1 MLLFFLLLIL
11 FRISNEAT
19 FRQRLPILYKNS
31 IMKKQLVNFLLL
43 MVAGAIV
50 FTISSC
56 SKSSPGVAP
65 VTPTDFC
72 EGKTIVIT
80 PIITD
85 ANACGGNGRIKVTAT
100 GSSGFTYKLGS
111 TGTYQADDSFGNVAA
126 GSYSV
131 FAKDKDGCEKS
142 VAVTVSST
150 GAAGPLF
157 TAVKNLVAAKC
168 QACHNNTVQNGGM
181 NWEVICNIVTHRD
194 RIKERAVDLGTM
206 PQSGPLSQTEK
217 NIISNWIAAGGGF
230 AN

>member
-1 MLLFFLLLIL
+1 MPGILI
-11 FRISNEAT
+11 SVGNEAT
-19 FRQRLPILYKNS
+19 FIQLLPIFHKTDF
-31 IMKKQLVNFLLL
+31 IKKQLVNFLLL
-43 MVAGAIV
+43 TVAGAVV

-72 EGKTIVIT
+72 AGKTIVIT
-80 PIITD
+80 PVITD
-85 ANACGGNGRIKVTAT
+85 ANACGGNGRIKVSAS
-100 GSSGFTYKLGS
+100 GSSGFTYKLNSG
-111 TGTYQADDSFGNVAA
+111 GTYQADDSFGNVAA
-126 GSYSV
+126 GSYTV

-157 TAVKNLVAAKC
+157 TAVKNLLAAKC
-168 QACHNNTVQNGGM
+168 QACHNNSVQNGGM
-181 NWEVICNIVTHRD
+181 NWEQECNIVTHKS

-206 PQSGPLSQTEK
+206 PQSGPLSLAEK